1 MFNVPIGGKIPD
13 MDQVFTVEQG
23 LQLSK
28 ELAASAVRYTGEQ
41 VLMFAQ
47 ESLAA
52 KPALPGAA
60 CTLRT
65 DLHSKDRK
73 LIQRLSK

>member
-23 LQLSK
+23 SQLSK

-41 VLMFAQ
+41 VLMFAR
-47 ESLAA
+47 ESDR
-52 KPALPGAA
+52 KT
-60 CTLRT
+60 CTLRPG
-65 DLHSKDRK
+65 S
-73 LIQRLSK
+73 

>member
-13 MDQVFTVEQG
+13 LDQVFTVEHG

-41 VLMFAQ
+41 VLMFVTVEQ
-47 ESLAA
+47 ERQTQTHGGPKFQTWIKSG
-52 KPALPGAA
+52 PNI
-60 CTLRT
+60 
-65 DLHSKDRK
+65 DLY
-73 LIQRLSK
+73 

>member
-13 MDQVFTVEQG
+13 MDQVFTVEQS

-41 VLMFAQ
+41 VLMLVQ
-47 ESLAA
+47 KSQAA
-52 KPALPGAA
+52 RPAL
-60 CTLRT
+60 
-65 DLHSKDRK
+65 
-73 LIQRLSK
+73 